1 MSRADLLATRLH
13 NEPCEHGRQI
23 SHWPENSLGSMCPG
37 GVAVIAICGTCEGE
51 GGKEHRHLIGVPAHD
66 PRCQGECRYCPIEV
80 PQEVPEFEPCPDC
93 VGGLVAVKGQ
103 LIQWCETHKTQA
115 FSDNPTKC
123 WMHRLIL
130 SERGRVLEPCVFV
143 VKWLGG

>member
-37 GVAVIAICGTCEGE
+37 GVAVVVECDTCGGE

-93 VGGLVAVKGQ
+93 VDGLVAVKGQ
-103 LIQWCETHKTQA
+103 LIQWCETH
-115 FSDNPTKC
+115 N
-123 WMHRLIL
+123 
-130 SERGRVLEPCVFV
+130 ERWDDEAKGCFYHLGFDDAEPCVFS